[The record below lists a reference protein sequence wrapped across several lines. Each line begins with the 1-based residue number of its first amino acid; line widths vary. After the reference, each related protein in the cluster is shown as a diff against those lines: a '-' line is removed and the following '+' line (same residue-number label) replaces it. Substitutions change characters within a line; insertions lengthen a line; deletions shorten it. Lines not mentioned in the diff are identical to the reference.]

1 MESDSNE
8 TMYGNSNINM
18 GFVDSGNTN
27 IGGNTG
33 TMSSNISPPP
43 THQQQQQQQQQQSSS
58 PVGSVGIGGLSF
70 SLGSNGI
77 SLEPSSISHRVN
89 SITSKIKEFKQE
101 RMETTRDWRS
111 FVGSRQQ
118 YGLPNMKD
126 TTSRIKENVVYFQ
139 SNYLILFLC
148 FSVFFIITNP
158 FYLLLL
164 GLLLFISVYIHNST
178 SLTDIQRK
186 IAYGIQAFLSIYFL
200 LYAGSSIFWLVG
212 ATCCITLL
220 HASFHAPNST
230 DETNIKFGDGV

>member
-1 MESDSNE
+1 MESNSNSNE
-8 TMYGNSNINM
+8 TMYGNPNINM
-18 GFVDSGNTN
+18 GFVDSGNSN
-27 IGGNTG
+27 IGNNTG
-33 TMSSNISPPP
+33 SMSSNTSPPP
-43 THQQQQQQQQQQSSS
+43 PQQQQQPQQTST
-58 PVGSVGIGGLSF
+58 PAGSVGIGGLSF
-70 SLGSNGI
+70 SLGANGI

-89 SITSKIKEFKQE
+89 AITSKIKEFKQE

-118 YGLPNMKD
+118 YGLPTIKD

-164 GLLLFISVYIHNST
+164 GVLLFISVYLHNST
-178 SLTDIQRK
+178 TLTDIQRK

-220 HASFHAPNST
+220 HASFHSPNST

>member
-1 MESDSNE
+1 MESNSNE
-8 TMYGNSNINM
+8 TMYGNPNINM
-18 GFVDSGNTN
+18 GFVDSGNGN
-27 IGGNTG
+27 IGNNTG
-33 TMSSNISPPP
+33 SMSSNTSPPP
-43 THQQQQQQQQQQSSS
+43 QQSQQQQSSS
-58 PVGSVGIGGLSF
+58 STPVGSVGIGGLSF
-70 SLGSNGI
+70 SLGTNGI

-89 SITSKIKEFKQE
+89 AITSKIKEFKQE

-118 YGLPNMKD
+118 YGLPTIKD

-164 GLLLFISVYIHNST
+164 GLLLFISVYVHNST
-178 SLTDIQRK
+178 TLTDIQRK

>member
-1 MESDSNE
+1 MESNSNE
-8 TMYGNSNINM
+8 TMYSNPNINM
-18 GFVDSGNTN
+18 GFVDSGNN
-27 IGGNTG
+27 IGNNTG
-33 TMSSNISPPP
+33 SMSSNTSPPP
-43 THQQQQQQQQQQSSS
+43 QQQQQPSSS
-58 PVGSVGIGGLSF
+58 STPVGSVGIGGLSF
-70 SLGSNGI
+70 SLGTNGI

-89 SITSKIKEFKQE
+89 AITSKIKEFKQE

-118 YGLPNMKD
+118 YGLPTIKD

-164 GLLLFISVYIHNST
+164 GLLLFISVYVHNST
-178 SLTDIQRK
+178 TLTDIQRK